1 MIRLVEALSYRA
13 LRYARQSLAPFETL
27 VGPNGSGKT
36 TFLDIID
43 LLADLVADGPEQAI
57 RERAPDL
64 RQLTFRG
71 AETRFEVAV
80 EMAIPGPRRERL
92 PNGKASTCRYEVALG
107 EMSDGSVGLLAETLW
122 LKSEGPAADPMPALF
137 PSPPTP
143 PTTIVIA
150 PGRRAPNGWKKIV
163 SKVTDSGNDYF
174 QSETSGWNN
183 LFRLGPRKS
192 ALANLPEDEEKFPVA
207 TWVKRALLEGI
218 QRIELVSDLMRDPS
232 APGSPRLFR
241 PDGSNLPWVVETL
254 APERRQSWIDH
265 VRTAIPE
272 IENIRTI
279 DRPEDRNR
287 YLVIDYHGGF
297 AVPSW
302 LISDGTLRLL
312 ALTLLAYLPSDDQIF
327 LIEEPENGIHP
338 SNVETVYQSLSS
350 AYDAQVLCATHS
362 PVLLGLTPP
371 EKILCFAKTESEG
384 VAIVRGSEHP
394 RLRDWKGEVDLGTL
408 LASGVLG

>member
-1 MIRLVEALSYRA
+1 MIRLVEALGYRA
-13 LRYARQSLAPFETL
+13 LRYARQNLSPFEVL

-36 TFLDIID
+36 TFLDVID
-43 LLADLVADGPEQAI
+43 LLADLIDDGPEAAVNA
-57 RERAPDL
+57 RATDI

-71 AETRFEVAV
+71 GGTRFEAAI
-80 EMAIPGPRRERL
+80 EMAIPAVLRERL
-92 PNGKASTCRYEVALG
+92 PNGKPGVCRYEVALG
-107 EMSDGSVGLLAETLW
+107 EMDDGSLGLLSETLW
-122 LKSEGPAADPMPALF
+122 LKADGPVTDPVPALF
-137 PSPPTP
+137 PMPPSPPL
-143 PTTIVIA
+143 TIVVA
-150 PGRRAPNGWKKIV
+150 PGRPAPTGWKKIV
-163 SKVTDSGNDYF
+163 NKVTESGNDYF
-174 QSETSGWNN
+174 QSETSKWNN

-207 TWVKRALLEGI
+207 TWVKRALLEGT
-218 QRIELVSDLMRDPS
+218 QRIELISELMRQAS
-232 APGSPRLFR
+232 APGSPRFFK

-254 APERRQSWIDH
+254 APERRQRWIDH

-272 IENIRTI
+272 IENIRTV
-279 DRPEDRNR
+279 DRPEDRHR
-287 YLVIDYHGGF
+287 YLVIDYQGGF

-312 ALTLLAYLPSDDQIF
+312 ALTLLAYLPLDDQIF

-350 AYDAQVLCATHS
+350 GYDAQVLCATHS
-362 PVLLGLTPP
+362 PVFLGLAPA

-394 RLRDWKGEVDLGTL
+394 QLRDWKGEVDLGTL